1 MFKFILLLIFFYL
14 PINASDDAIS
24 TFTYNL
30 LKRVNDHIDDND
42 FVSAKR
48 ELDTISVKYFQSKE
62 SYERALINQLYGNYY
77 AIQGNLTE
85 AAKYYELSLTFKKM
99 PFITGLQVRKN
110 LAQCYFQLTEYEKV
124 ISLLEEYKEIA
135 NKRGQLFAPTDMVM
149 LGIAY
154 YQIDNFEQ
162 AYNEISIANQNSLE
176 YKEDWLKYE
185 LVLTYKLEKF
195 NESVELLK
203 LLVFINPD
211 NKEYW
216 KQLSGFYYTQDLD
229 DESLAGLELAYEKK
243 TLSTEQE
250 YLDLARYYL
259 YKNLPQKSISIIKT
273 GMVKGII
280 EKNAKNYELLAD
292 SYFLLKDR
300 PNGISQLE
308 SAFKI
313 SNNPSTAFK
322 TGRFA
327 FEEEDWKLAIK
338 YFKAAKNL
346 DYEKEVGRIDL
357 LLGISFYELN
367 DYSSALQYLNNAL
380 NEEKSSSAAE
390 GWISFIEDLQ
400 S

>member
-1 MFKFILLLIFFYL
+1 MK
-14 PINASDDAIS
+14 
-24 TFTYNL
+24 
-30 LKRVNDHIDDND
+30 
-42 FVSAKR
+42 
-48 ELDTISVKYFQSKE
+48 
-62 SYERALINQLYGNYY
+62 
-77 AIQGNLTE
+77 
-85 AAKYYELSLTFKKM
+85 
-99 PFITGLQVRKN
+99 
-110 LAQCYFQLTEYEKV
+110 
-124 ISLLEEYKEIA
+124 
-135 NKRGQLFAPTDMVM
+135 
-149 LGIAY
+149 
-154 YQIDNFEQ
+154 
-162 AYNEISIANQNSLE
+162 
-176 YKEDWLKYE
+176 
-185 LVLTYKLEKF
+185 
-195 NESVELLK
+195 
-203 LLVFINPD
+203 
-211 NKEYW
+211 
-216 KQLSGFYYTQDLD
+216 
-229 DESLAGLELAYEKK
+229 
-243 TLSTEQE
+243 
-250 YLDLARYYL
+250 
-259 YKNLPQKSISIIKT
+259 
-273 GMVKGII
+273 
-280 EKNAKNYELLAD
+280 KNAKNYELLAD